1 MGGVRRLLTI
11 PISHFCEKA
20 RWALER
26 AGLEYDEERHVQG
39 VHQVVSRRAGG
50 AGTLPVLI
58 TDDAVFRE
66 SEDILRYADAALAPE
81 ERLFPAEP
89 ALRDEVVALCRRF
102 DTGLGP
108 DARRLM
114 YAHMLS
120 RRDEL
125 LAINN
130 QGVPAWEDRFLRIGW
145 PLVKR
150 YAASQLGI
158 GPTTIRDDDAR
169 VRRELDEVAELLADG
184 RPYLCGERFTA
195 ADLTFAAL
203 AAAAIIP
210 PGYGTP
216 LPQPGEVSAT
226 IGAVVRSFREHPAG
240 AYALEL
246 YRTHRHAR
254 AGAVA
259 GAAR

>member
-1 MGGVRRLLTI
+1 VRRLLTI

-26 AGLEYDEERHVQG
+26 AGLDYKEERHVQG
-39 VHQVVSRRAGG
+39 VHRFVSRRAGG

-58 TDDAVFRE
+58 ADGGVFRE
-66 SEDILRYADAALAPE
+66 SEDIVRYADATLEPE
-81 ERLFPAEP
+81 ERLFPEEQP
-89 ALRDEVVALCRRF
+89 LREEVVALCRRL
-102 DTGLGP
+102 DAGLGP

-125 LAINN
+125 LAVNN
-130 QGVPAWEDRFLRIGW
+130 RGVPAWEARSMRIGW

-150 YAASQLGI
+150 YAARELGI
-158 GPTTIRDDDAR
+158 GPTTIRDDDPR

-184 RPYLCGERFTA
+184 RSYLCGERFTA
-195 ADLTFAAL
+195 VDLTFAAL
-203 AAAAIIP
+203 AAALIIP

-216 LPQPGEVSAT
+216 LPQPDQLSGPLAA
-226 IGAVVRSFREHPAG
+226 IVRSFREHPAG
-240 AYALEL
+240 AYAQEL
-246 YRTHRHAR
+246 FRTHRHVG

-259 GAAR
+259 SAAR